1 MSDFYGALTAA
12 GMITD
17 ALWIR
22 DIGRS
27 LRESDNVHQLAADN
41 ALLRQ
46 QCAEIVERHN
56 QLVGDYNELMR
67 RAVNVARDSDQK
79 TTTIAQL
86 QKANADLEAECERLR
101 QHNIE
106 ISLDLA
112 LLRQIDR
119 QRDPDAYPP
128 D

>member
-1 MSDFYGALTAA
+1 MSDYGALAA
-12 GMITD
+12 AHIISDT
-17 ALWIR
+17 LWIQEFGRTMR
-22 DIGRS
+22 DRS
-27 LRESDNVHQLAADN
+27 NLHQLAADN

-56 QLVGDYNELMR
+56 QLVGDYSELMR
-67 RAVNVARDSDQK
+67 RAVNVAKESDQK
-79 TTTIAQL
+79 TATIAEL

-112 LLRQIDR
+112 LLRQIDK
-119 QRDPDAYPP
+119 QRDPDAYPLG
-128 D
+128 